1 LTTAAAEQLGLEPG
15 TAVFNGYGDL
25 PAIMVGTGSGLPG
38 RAHIYLGSSS
48 WFVVATESRPQDAP
62 LSFSVSEHLHGAAYV
77 IQSGCLA
84 YDWAVA
90 QLYRKEGEELGK
102 GVNALVNREVAEVGA
117 GSGNLL
123 ATHWINGELPPLS
136 KNSRGLFLNLTALHD
151 RRHMV
156 RAVMESI
163 CYAHRA
169 SYQDYLS
176 KGGAPLDRVRVVGG
190 GATSDVW
197 MQMLADVLYIPVE
210 VPASPQST
218 GALGAYFAAQVG
230 RGRLA
235 SFADIDETV
244 VIERRFE
251 PDPKAFATY
260 ARLFAIHARLH
271 ESLRDIFTALNG
283 EY

>member
-1 LTTAAAEQLGLEPG
+1 
-15 TAVFNGYGDL
+15 VFNGYGDL
-25 PAIMVGTGSGLPG
+25 PAIMVGAGSGVPG

-48 WFVVATESRPQDAP
+48 WFVLATESRPHDTP
-62 LSFSVSEHLHGAAYV
+62 LRFSVSKHLYGAAYV
-77 IQSGCLA
+77 VQSGCLA

-90 QLYRKEGEELGK
+90 QLYRKESEEMGRA
-102 GVNALVNREVAEVGA
+102 VNALVNREVAEVGA

-156 RAVMESI
+156 RAVMESV

-169 SYQDYLS
+169 SFEDYLD

-197 MQMLADVLYIPVE
+197 MQMLADVLGIPVE
-210 VPASPQST
+210 VPANPQST
-218 GALGAYFAAQVG
+218 GTVGVYLAAQVG
-230 RGRLA
+230 SGRLR
-235 SFADIDETV
+235 SFLDIDDTV

-251 PDPKAFATY
+251 PDPTAGAVY
-260 ARLFAIHARLH
+260 SRLFAIHSGLH
-271 ESLRDIFTALNG
+271 SSLRDIFTALNG